1 MVNPGGE
8 STMLGHWRIV
18 LRQAEEA
25 ARVGR
30 FQEAYALASRP
41 DVADHHH
48 AVQFRNRLALDL
60 IARATRRGA
69 VDDLGGAIEDLD
81 LAERIGAPPDSLA
94 AARLS
99 LADRVAEEVRID
111 LNAGE
116 PAQALERIEDLAR
129 HKISGPALRRTREI
143 AEAWQ
148 NALAEG
154 RRGEFGRAQEQ
165 LDRAERLAGGAGA
178 TGAQQAVAAAKMDL
192 ENRQKSAAPKVEA
205 LYTALSEGKWPA
217 ILTAAEALM
226 ALVPEHP
233 AARQARSRAWQQIAA
248 IGPAAAGQWPA
259 RGARAA
265 QAAAPVNE
273 GILDRLPDETER
285 TIIQLRQQGY
295 ATADIAERV
304 GWNIRKVQRF
314 LNDLQGSEP
323 CAEPGPAQ
331 PGAAPGAA
339 GEPEGIV
346 WLGSEVPARA
356 TGRGPAPERFPRP
369 IAVPRLAP
377 IPARPVARVEA
388 SGPKGR
394 FLLWVDGVGGYLVCM
409 DDRIVLGRAGADSHA
424 DVPLMGDL
432 SRNHATLLRNGE
444 AYLLQAHQASFV
456 NGKPVADQVVVHD
469 GDVIRLGS
477 TVELEFRQPSP
488 VSATARLA
496 IVSRHRLPLAVDGV
510 LLMAE
515 TCIVGEAPQAHIPA
529 PTLKEPVV
537 LYRQAGALWCRAVG
551 AFDVDGRTCAARA
564 PLTLHSSVLGDGFSF
579 SLEPLGSQ
587 TV

>member
-30 FQEAYALASRP
+30 FEEAFALATRP

-48 AVQFRNRLALDL
+48 AVQFRSRIALDL

-81 LAERIGAPPDSLA
+81 LAERMGAPPDSLA

-99 LADRVAEEVRID
+99 LADRVAEEVRTD
-111 LNAGE
+111 LDSGD
-116 PAQALERIEDLAR
+116 PARALERIEDLAR
-129 HKISGPALRRTREI
+129 HKVSGPALRRTREI

-148 NALAEG
+148 AALAEG

-178 TGAQQAVAAAKMDL
+178 IGAQQAVAAAKAEL
-192 ENRQKSAAPKVEA
+192 ETRQKAAAPKVEA
-205 LYTALSEGKWPA
+205 LYTALAEGKWPT
-217 ILTAAEALM
+217 ILTAAEAVL
-226 ALVPEHP
+226 AAIPEHP

-248 IGPAAAGQWPA
+248 IGPAASAQWAA
-259 RGARAA
+259 RGPRGA
-265 QAAAPVNE
+265 QAAA
-273 GILDRLPDETER
+273 
-285 TIIQLRQQGY
+285 TINPRR
-295 ATADIAERV
+295 D
-304 GWNIRKVQRF
+304 
-314 LNDLQGSEP
+314 P
-323 CAEPGPAQ
+323 AEPGAARERDRDRPEAVAEARPAEADGIFWLGGDAS
-331 PGAAPGAA
+331 PRAAA
-339 GEPEGIV
+339 GAQDRLVRPAAAQRAA
-346 WLGSEVPARA
+346 VPIRPLARA
-356 TGRGPAPERFPRP
+356 
-369 IAVPRLAP
+369 
-377 IPARPVARVEA
+377 EA
-388 SGPKGR
+388 DGPKGR

-409 DDRIVLGRAGADSHA
+409 DDRIVLGRAGPDSHA
-424 DVPLMGDL
+424 DIPLMGDL
-432 SRNHATLLRNGE
+432 SRNHATLVRNGE
-444 AYLLQAHQASFV
+444 GYLLQAHHASFV
-456 NGKPVADQVVVHD
+456 NGKPVAEQVVLRD

-515 TCIVGEAPQAHIPA
+515 TCIVGEAAQAHIPA
-529 PTLKEPVV
+529 PALLNPVV
-537 LYRQAGALWCRAVG
+537 LYRQAGALWCRAPG
-551 AFDVDGRTCAARA
+551 AFDVDGKTCAARA
-564 PLTLHSSVLGDGFSF
+564 PLTLQSSVLGDGFSF
-579 SLEPLGSQ
+579 SLEPLGNQ
-587 TV
+587 VV

>member
-30 FQEAYALASRP
+30 FQEAYALASRS

-69 VDDLGGAIEDLD
+69 VDDLSGAIEDLD

-94 AARLS
+94 AARLN

-111 LNAGE
+111 LDAGE
-116 PAQALERIEDLAR
+116 PGQALERIEDLAR

-178 TGAQQAVAAAKMDL
+178 VGAQQAVAAAKTEL

-226 ALVPEHP
+226 TIVPEHP

-265 QAAAPVNE
+265 QTAGMVNPQSVPDRE
-273 GILDRLPDETER
+273 PAEFGPELDNPAVGPIPPGLPPRPRPARSPESDK
-285 TIIQLRQQGY
+285 LPG
-295 ATADIAERV
+295 
-304 GWNIRKVQRF
+304 
-314 LNDLQGSEP
+314 
-323 CAEPGPAQ
+323 GPATTD
-331 PGAAPGAA
+331 
-339 GEPEGIV
+339 GIV
-346 WLGSEVPARA
+346 WLGGETPARPH
-356 TGRGPAPERFPRP
+356 GRVPTPERPMRP
-369 IAVPRLAP
+369 VAVPRVAP

-388 SGPKGR
+388 AGPKGR

-424 DVPLMGDL
+424 DIPLMGDL

-444 AYLLQAHQASFV
+444 SYLLQAHQASFV
-456 NGKPVADQVVVHD
+456 NGKPVLDQVVLHD

-515 TCIVGEAPQAHIPA
+515 TCIVGEAPRRISRPRRSRSRLCSIDRPVHCGAGLRA
-529 PTLKEPVV
+529 PSTWTGEPVPP
-537 LYRQAGALWCRAVG
+537 
-551 AFDVDGRTCAARA
+551 AR
-564 PLTLHSSVLGDGFSF
+564 L
-579 SLEPLGSQ
+579 
-587 TV
+587 